1 MPQDLRSFTILAFD
15 PYPLLQE
22 CRRHFL
28 DSLRAFA
35 REAGIHDARALA
47 ALDTG
52 AGQLFDDLLRTD
64 RRSGF
69 AQAEGLTA
77 SRITLVD
84 DHQLEQEL
92 RRDDMARR
100 LHEHCS
106 ASLWRLHLRCIT
118 LLQRPGLTLK
128 DNPFGPDLICA
139 ALAHPCAALEFRL
152 EQTLDLLD
160 RLENVLAE
168 NLPRLYEALE
178 ARLEQA
184 GVEAAQNQRSIVH
197 RPALQGSTD
206 TAPPGPDPLASLKGA
221 LLAGRG
227 GQAMAPAG
235 PAPAPPDGASL
246 ERLLDRLRTL
256 EAFTPTNPDLIRI
269 TPEASPPPM
278 SLNARKLG
286 VSGPDAATIDALA
299 LIFEAIYNQTGL
311 ADGARAAIVSLQ
323 IPVLKLAIQDSSFF
337 SRPDHPARLT
347 LERMARLAI
356 GLPPQA
362 GFDHPVC
369 RRLNQTAAAIR
380 NSQPTRTALFE
391 TAAAELEQ
399 AIGERNA
406 QIQALARHYLP
417 LVADIARHDQAR
429 QEALKLVQDYC
440 KASLPPTFGDFLV
453 KHWQPVL
460 EAAWLQG
467 GSTGQGWQD
476 ARQLMDDL
484 LWSIEPKQSLEER
497 QRLAALVPTLLKRIT
512 TALGAIGRS
521 LDAQSP
527 FLDTCL
533 ALQTAAMRGRSLTPE
548 AMAPVPLPPET
559 RPALRQIQADGLQ
572 LHILEAGAIPPG
584 TAEFLNPGE
593 WFDLPLP
600 DGSRVCG
607 CLCGPG
613 DQGDWLLANPDWD
626 HALLARGGSLAA
638 LLRQGLARCCSRT
651 SLLETA
657 AAQAGRLMAERN

>member
-1 MPQDLRSFTILAFD
+1 MSQDLRSFTVPNFD
-15 PYPLLQE
+15 AYTVIQD

-28 DSLRAFA
+28 ASLNSLA
-35 REAGIHDARALA
+35 REGGIHSARALQ
-47 ALDTG
+47 ALEEG
-52 AGQLFDDLLRTD
+52 AGGLFDDLLRTD

-69 AQAEGLTA
+69 ALAEGLTA

-100 LHEHCS
+100 LHERCTG
-106 ASLWRLHLRCIT
+106 SLWRLHLRCIT
-118 LLQRPGLTLK
+118 LLQRPDLALK

-160 RLENVLAE
+160 RLETVLAE
-168 NLPRLYEALE
+168 NLPRLYEALQ

-184 GVEAAQNQRSIVH
+184 GVEPAQNQRSIVH
-197 RPALQGSTD
+197 RPG
-206 TAPPGPDPLASLKGA
+206 APGNAEAAAPGRDPLASLKGA
-221 LLAGRG
+221 LLAGTG
-227 GQAMAPAG
+227 GNAMAPAS
-235 PAPAPPDGASL
+235 PAPAAPDSESL

-256 EAFTPTNPDLIRI
+256 EAFTPTTPELIRLN
-269 TPEASPPPM
+269 PGGNPPPM

-299 LIFEAIYNQTGL
+299 LIFEAIYNQAGL

-323 IPVLKLAIQDSSFF
+323 IPVLKLAMQDSGFF
-337 SRPDHPARLT
+337 SRQDHPARQT
-347 LERMARLAI
+347 LERMARLAT

-369 RRLNQTAAAIR
+369 RRLNQTATAIR
-380 NSQPTRTALFE
+380 SGQPTRIELFE
-391 TAAAELEQ
+391 AAVRELDQ
-399 AIGERNA
+399 AIAGRDAE
-406 QIQALARHYLP
+406 IGALARRYLP
-417 LVADIARHDQAR
+417 LVTDMARHDEARREAR
-429 QEALKLVQDYC
+429 QLVDAYC
-440 KASLPPTFGDFLV
+440 TASLPPTFGDFLAT
-453 KHWQPVL
+453 HWQPVL

-467 GSTGQGWQD
+467 GSSGQGWQD

-497 QRLAALVPTLLKRIT
+497 QQLAALVPTLLKRIT
-512 TALGAIGRS
+512 AALGAIGRS

-533 ALQTAAMRGRSLTPE
+533 ALQTAAMRGRSLAPAATP
-548 AMAPVPLPPET
+548 PSGPPPEP
-559 RPALRQIQADGLQ
+559 RPALRQIQADGLR
-572 LHILEAGAIPPG
+572 LRILEAGAAGPG
-584 TAEFLNPGE
+584 NGEALNPGE
-593 WFDLPLP
+593 WLDLPLP

-607 CLCGPG
+607 RLSWQGEN
-613 DQGDWLLANPDWD
+613 GDWLLANPDWD
-626 HALLARGGSLAA
+626 HALLARNGALAP
-638 LLRQGLARCCSRT
+638 LLRQGQAWCCSRT
-651 SLLETA
+651 SLLEA
-657 AAQAGRLMAERN
+657 AAEQAGRLMAERG

>member
-22 CRRHFL
+22 CRQHFL
-28 DSLRAFA
+28 DSLHAFA
-35 REAGIHDARALA
+35 REAGIHDDRALA
-47 ALDTG
+47 ALDAG

-118 LLQRPGLTLK
+118 LLQRPDLALK

-139 ALAHPCAALEFRL
+139 ALAHPCAVLDFPL

-160 RLENVLAE
+160 RLERVLTE
-168 NLPRLYEALE
+168 NLPRLYEALQ

-197 RPALQGSTD
+197 RPTLQGSAD
-206 TAPPGPDPLASLKGA
+206 AAAPRPDPLASLKGA
-221 LLAGRG
+221 LLAGNVG
-227 GQAMAPAG
+227 NAIAPANL
-235 PAPAPPDGASL
+235 APAAPDSASL
-246 ERLLDRLRTL
+246 EHLLDQLRTL
-256 EAFTPTNPDLIRI
+256 QAFTPTNPDLIRI
-269 TPEASPPPM
+269 SPEASPPPM

-286 VSGPDAATIDALA
+286 VAGPDAATIDALA

-337 SRPDHPARLT
+337 SRQDHPARLT

-356 GLPPQA
+356 GLPSQA

-369 RRLNQTAAAIR
+369 HRLNQTATAIR
-380 NSQPTRTALFE
+380 NGQPTRTALFE

-399 AIGERNA
+399 AIGERYA
-406 QIQALARHYLP
+406 QTQALARRYLP

-429 QEALKLVQDYC
+429 QEARKLVESYC
-440 KASLPPTFGDFLV
+440 KANLPPTFGDFLAN
-453 KHWQPVL
+453 HWQPVL

-467 GSTGQGWQD
+467 GSTGQGWQE
-476 ARQLMDDL
+476 ARHLMDDL

-497 QRLAALVPTLLKRIT
+497 QQLAALVPTLLKRIT
-512 TALGAIGRS
+512 AALGAIGRS

-533 ALQTAAMRGRSLTPE
+533 ALQTAAMRGRSLTTE

-559 RPALRQIQADGLQ
+559 RPALRQIQAGGLQ
-572 LHILEAGAIPPG
+572 LRILETDSTPAGA
-584 TAEFLNPGE
+584 AEPLDLGE
-593 WFDLPLP
+593 WIDLPLP
-600 DGSRVCG
+600 DGKRVCG
-607 CLCGPG
+607 CLCWQG
-613 DQGDWLLANPDWD
+613 DNGDWLLANPDWD
-626 HALLARGGSLAA
+626 HALLARGSSLAV
-638 LLRQGLARCCSRT
+638 LLRQGQARCCSRT
-651 SLLETA
+651 SLLEA
-657 AAQAGRLMAERN
+657 AAEQAGRLMAERS